1 MKYINI
7 LLVVLSGTYAYS
19 QNLESPSVRQMD
31 KLSNLIGHW
40 EGEGWV
46 QEGNNRSEFK
56 QTEDVQ
62 AKLDGT
68 TLLIEGNGYAGDSL
82 IFQAMAVAS
91 YDHQAGQFRFNSFLA
106 DGKYTEASGKFNE
119 DGSFTWQFGVPN
131 GGTIKYNIIFSS
143 TNWLEKGYYSPD
155 GGSQWYPF
163 LEMNLTKTE
172 K

>member
-1 MKYINI
+1 M
-7 LLVVLSGTYAYS
+7 LLVVLPGTYAYGQHLETPSAS
-19 QNLESPSVRQMD
+19 QME

-40 EGEGWV
+40 EDEGWM
-46 QEGNNRSEFK
+46 QQGNNRHNFR

-62 AKLDGT
+62 AKLNCT

-91 YDHQAGQFRFNSFLA
+91 YDQQAGQFRFNSFLA

-119 DGSFTWQFGVPN
+119 DGSFTWQFDVPN
-131 GGTIKYNIIFSS
+131 GGTIKYNILFTS
-143 TNWLEKGYYSPD
+143 TNWQEKGYYSPD

-163 LEMNLTKTE
+163 LEMNLTKTQE
-172 K
+172 